1 MKRPDTAALSPAYR
15 WKTKKPKP
23 ERSDPLSL
31 AFTKQPGASLI
42 SSLLPISPASSGCR
56 SLGAEHV
63 SHDHVADGYSL
74 VNGEINEGPGIE
86 VNAWNE
92 DNRHHDTEGGAGGSC
107 LPPCLS

>member
-1 MKRPDTAALSPAYR
+1 MKRPDTAALSTAYR

-23 ERSDPLSL
+23 ERSDTPSL
-31 AFTKQPGASLI
+31 AFTQQPGASLI
-42 SSLLPISPASSGCR
+42 SSLSPTSPTSSGCR
-56 SLGAEHV
+56 SVGGEHV
-63 SHDHVADGYSL
+63 SHDRVADGYSL

-92 DNRHHDTEGGAGGSC
+92 DHRHHDNGGGAGGSC